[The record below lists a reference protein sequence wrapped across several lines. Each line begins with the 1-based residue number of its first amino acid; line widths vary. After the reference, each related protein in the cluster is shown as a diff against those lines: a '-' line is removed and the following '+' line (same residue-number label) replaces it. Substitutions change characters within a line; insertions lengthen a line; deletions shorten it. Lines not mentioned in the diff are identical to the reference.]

1 MVAGLSGG
9 KMSSSEE
16 SMSLPPRLSMSISI
30 NTNGRIDSKID
41 LLDNADTVTK
51 KIRKAEAFPKIVE
64 GNGVVALVE
73 FILLPAAALRGNKE
87 FRVERRDAE
96 PLVYTDIKQLQDD
109 YTNDIVCFPMVY
121 LDRELKIEY

>member
-1 MVAGLSGG
+1 MKKVCLPLP
-9 KMSSSEE
+9 K
-16 SMSLPPRLSMSISI
+16 SLSISI

-64 GNGVVALVE
+64 GNGIVALVE

-109 YTNDIVCFPMVY
+109 YTNDIVCSHMVY